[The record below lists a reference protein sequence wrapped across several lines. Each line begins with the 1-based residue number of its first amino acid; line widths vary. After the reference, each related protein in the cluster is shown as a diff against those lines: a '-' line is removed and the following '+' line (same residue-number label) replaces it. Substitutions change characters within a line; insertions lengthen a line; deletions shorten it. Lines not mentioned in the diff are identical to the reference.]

1 MRSFLPL
8 IKAEWQLLAFGFVMT
23 FCSSF
28 GQTFFIALF
37 SGEIR
42 SDLNLSHGAFGA
54 IYSAATLASA
64 ILLLRT
70 GSLVDRMDLRR
81 FSYMAIVGLACGCLL
96 LAGAR
101 GVLMLF
107 LAIFLLRHTGQALM
121 SMAGATAMVR
131 YLNHQK
137 GKANA
142 LAGMGYSIAEAI
154 LPLVVVGLLLWLG
167 WRQSWIVFGLALV
180 VFLPLMVHFLL
191 RQQGSRHDQYL
202 QSLDQ
207 SRRQAAEPDT
217 GPAQTQQRQWTRG
230 EMIRDPLFYLFIPA
244 LLAQPMLFTGF
255 MFHQIHLV
263 ESKGWSVAFWGSL
276 YTLYAIT
283 SSVMKLFAG
292 LLIDRFGAIRLVQFV
307 SLPMGLGFLVLSSS
321 NQALAAAVFMF
332 LLGITVGGYATLSS
346 PFFAEKYGTL
356 HIGSIKSVTTALMV
370 FASAIAPV
378 LMGWLIDLGVSMEAQ
393 AIGALL
399 YVAVAAALARLAY
412 LKTLQQ

>member
-8 IKAEWQLLAFGFVMT
+8 IKTEWRLLAFGFVMT

-42 SDLNLSHGAFGA
+42 GELSLSHSAFGA
-54 IYSAATLASA
+54 IYSAATLVSA

-70 GSLVDRMDLRR
+70 GSLIDRMDLRR
-81 FSYMAIVGLACGCLL
+81 FSYAVILL
-96 LAGAR
+96 LAAGCLILAGST

-107 LAIFLLRHTGQALM
+107 LAILVLRQAGQALM

-131 YLNHQK
+131 YLNHEK

-154 LPLVVVGLLLWLG
+154 LPLAVVGLMLLVG
-167 WRQSWIVFGLALV
+167 WRQSWVIFTGALL
-180 VFLPLMVHFLL
+180 FLPWLVRVLL
-191 RQQGSRHDQYL
+191 RDQTERHRQYL
-202 QSLDQ
+202 DRLERPQVDGED
-207 SRRQAAEPDT
+207 AERPLNK
-217 GPAQTQQRQWTRG
+217 QRQWTRD
-230 EMIRDPLFYLFIPA
+230 EMLRDPLFYMFIPT

-263 ESKGWSVAFWGSL
+263 ESKGWSLAFWGSL
-276 YTLYAIT
+276 YALYAIT
-283 SSVMKLFAG
+283 STLMKIFAG
-292 LLIDRFGAIRLVQFV
+292 LLIDRFGAIRLVPFV
-307 SLPMGLGFLVLSSS
+307 SLPMGLGFLLLASS
-321 NQALAAAVFMF
+321 NAEIAAALFMV
-332 LLGITVGGYATLSS
+332 LLGITVGGYATLNS

-356 HIGSIKSVTTALMV
+356 HLGSIKSVTTALMV

-378 LMGWLIDLGVSMEAQ
+378 VMGGLIDLGVSMEWQ
-393 AIGALL
+393 AIGSLV
-399 YVAVAAALARLAY
+399 YVLVAASLARLAY
-412 LKTLQQ
+412 LKTAAHG